1 MNAGRQPIH
10 APPDYAATLD
20 EVAEVLG
27 LSRERVRQIEGRALL
42 KVRLALERRGIDAD
56 LVREYLDGLKEGAVS
71 D

>member
-1 MNAGRQPIH
+1 MTDRQPIH
-10 APPDYAATLD
+10 SPPDYAATLD

-56 LVREYLDGLKEGAVS
+56 HVREYLDGLKEGAVS